1 MTAYDTVVVRSDALG
16 DITVGTPAAE
26 NSREG
31 FIEVSSLTTVEQMVS
46 YGEQWLAGNQET
58 VDKVTVKINPQS
70 EAVTPFLGVGKGDAL
85 KHEGRSGAVETGRV
99 YSRGFTG
106 LRRNG
111 TPDWYVTL
119 GSASELRQVANQR
132 ILTKSAEGSMRG
144 SFAASAPS
152 PAPSFGDLSTSAL
165 PTIDL
170 PVADA
175 DEMSTLEPADRTKP
189 YRFTQPAAIIRF
201 RCTAES
207 LVGSDDSVFSLWKI
221 IYSGGNVASE
231 TELEQ
236 FTWPGDKKL
245 YQSLCDHPFATDEGY
260 QLRVI
265 TAGAHAL
272 FTIQPV
278 GSSTN

>member
-119 GSASELRQVANQR
+119 GSASEER
-132 ILTKSAEGSMRG
+132 
-144 SFAASAPS
+144 
-152 PAPSFGDLSTSAL
+152 
-165 PTIDL
+165 
-170 PVADA
+170 
-175 DEMSTLEPADRTKP
+175 
-189 YRFTQPAAIIRF
+189 
-201 RCTAES
+201 
-207 LVGSDDSVFSLWKI
+207 
-221 IYSGGNVASE
+221 
-231 TELEQ
+231 
-236 FTWPGDKKL
+236 
-245 YQSLCDHPFATDEGY
+245 
-260 QLRVI
+260 
-265 TAGAHAL
+265 
-272 FTIQPV
+272 
-278 GSSTN
+278 